1 MTNKDKLNRV
11 KEIEAQQMSL
21 MEGLKALDNSIRTLE
36 SDSNDYLTAREIY
49 DEHSA
54 EMKVLI
60 SEKIPI
66 LIDLG
71 FNPSDGLI
79 DESIRD
85 TNLWKSLEDYIEVIM
100 ANEEVSAARY
110 SLCTNCPEFV
120 TISKQCKTLGV
131 FAQEHSSIES
141 STCPIGKW

>member
-54 EMKVLI
+54 EMKVLV

-100 ANEEVSAARY
+100 ASEEVYAARY

-120 TISKQCKTLGV
+120 TISKQCKPLGV
-131 FAQEHSSIES
+131 FAEEHSLIES
-141 STCPIGKW
+141 STCPIGNW